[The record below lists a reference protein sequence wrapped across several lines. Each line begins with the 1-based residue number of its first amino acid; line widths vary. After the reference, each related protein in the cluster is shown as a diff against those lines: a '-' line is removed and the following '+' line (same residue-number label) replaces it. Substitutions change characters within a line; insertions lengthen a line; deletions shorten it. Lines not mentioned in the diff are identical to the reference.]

1 MFVLVGDVCC
11 WWGQRWRMV
20 VGKCRIAAGR
30 VVRLIETASCIMN
43 DV

>member
-20 VGKCRIAAGR
+20 RGKCRIAGR
-30 VVRLIETASCIMN
+30 VVRLIETASCSIMN